1 MSKVTVAAFRYA
13 PAIGGAENYT
23 RRLLREIGERVDVNI
38 VTLLTTQRT
47 DWLRALIEGER
58 DQVDSYAV
66 DGRAVTALARWP
78 FATRRALNLLAPGY
92 HVPGSPSPW
101 LMGRMLSRPF
111 AGAAAATQVP
121 PNILLGREALPAG
134 LLQGAGNAGKP
145 SG

>member
-13 PAIGGAENYT
+13 PAIGGAENYA

-47 DWLRALIEGER
+47 DWLHALIEGER
-58 DQVDSYAV
+58 DQPDSYAV

-78 FATRRALNLLAPGY
+78 FATRRALNVLAPGY

-101 LMGRMLSRPF
+101 LMGRLLSRPL
-111 AGAAAATQVP
+111 ARLAAATQVP
-121 PNILLGREALPAG
+121 HNIFMDREPCPAAR
-134 LLQGAGNAGKP
+134 LQ
-145 SG
+145 